1 MPHAVDAQARFRVSP
16 DRRCTPD
23 RRGEWR
29 GGRRVYDVSPAMR
42 DLVSRLLSEFAEQP
56 GLKLTLAQAA
66 RLFAV
71 DTATCAQVL
80 HMLMGLRALAQTRQG
95 LFVSL
100 PRSSGQLRITRAQSQ
115 TLEERELAQLQMPT
129 NAVV

>member
-1 MPHAVDAQARFRVSP
+1 MPKAVDAQPRFRVSP

-23 RRGEWR
+23 RRAEWR
-29 GGRRVYDVSPAMR
+29 GGRRLYDVSPDMR

-56 GLKLTLAQAA
+56 GLKLTLAQAT

-80 HMLMGLRALAQTRQG
+80 HMLMGLGAVAQTRHG

-100 PRSSGQLRITRAQSQ
+100 PRSSGQLRMTRAQSQ
-115 TLEERELAQLQMPT
+115 TPDERELAQVRMPT
-129 NAVV
+129 KAVV